1 MPHVQWEIPRFAVY
15 CQVRSTL
22 VNMQGT
28 FYVLCLH
35 AFKSLSVC
43 FWYQMSAAYSSIGRI
58 CWLNILRR
66 SIVGSAFPTAL
77 WTIVFEAIMA
87 RVDLS
92 FTCLLFSS
100 NRGPWFE
107 NMTARYLY
115 LVHSSIRLSL
125 KVKLLTVWV
134 AKYFLSN
141 IFIFVLMT
149 LRSRCHLRQYF
160 DSLSSNLCSPELV
173 SDVSMR
179 SSACS
184 RWFIFR
190 PPILTPAR
198 QQNKASYLQ
207 CAH

>member
-1 MPHVQWEIPRFAVY
+1 MYCVY
-15 CQVRSTL
+15 TRSTVSIGL
-22 VNMQGT
+22 
-28 FYVLCLH
+28 
-35 AFKSLSVC
+35 

-58 CWLNILRR
+58 CWLNIFRR

-92 FTCLLFSS
+92 FICLLFSL
-100 NRGPWFE
+100 NRGPWFQ
-107 NMTARYLY
+107 NMTPRYLY

-141 IFIFVLMT
+141 IIIFVLMT

-160 DSLSSNLCSPELV
+160 DSLSSNLCSPELGPRLNIKTV
-173 SDVSMR
+173 LSTYGDFHVKDKTAVR
-179 SSACS
+179 
-184 RWFIFR
+184 
-190 PPILTPAR
+190 T
-198 QQNKASYLQ
+198 SYL
-207 CAH
+207 